1 MLIHKKLF
9 MSYVKTVLLY
19 LAISFCSATVFA
31 QQAKHTL
38 KHKPAN
44 HSHLESSKSAK
55 QFSGRVD
62 DNCGI
67 SNEEGKRVAKI
78 NYEVI
83 MPYFEDLAAVRLNE
97 KWGFMDKQ
105 GKEIIPLQYES
116 VNGFFGPTTAVKMNG
131 VWYLIDKKG
140 NELKKLEA
148 SYVNNFRKGKASIIL
163 NNKYA
168 YINHSGNILPPG
180 WTTVAEIA
188 TRQNNKTSL
197 NKLNVSCP
205 QNIDF
210 EDGNFN
216 GWKCFTGIVKPPF
229 FDQYTGN
236 SLTGPYGNSTSGTN
250 ETTLSLSSNQINRH
264 EIIPKT
270 TPSILDPYGLFPI
283 NPQDGSNYCLK
294 VGSDE
299 KINYITSNGS
309 PGYGPGSLAEAV
321 EFKIN
326 TPNAGVDFS
335 ISYQYAV
342 VFEDPDAHEYD
353 EKPRFK
359 VEIMDAVT
367 NQPVNCGKIE
377 YVSQPGILGFFP
389 SLIPGSPTYIG
400 GPPAT
405 IWYKPWSKVFV
416 NLTPYPNRQLKLKF
430 TTTDCTKGGHWGYAY
445 LDIEGCQLGATAK
458 NNCNTPPKTILSGP
472 PGFQTYNWWNAS
484 YTSIVATGQ
493 NVTMNN
499 GLSGG
504 TSLNLE
510 VIPPANPTTGQ
521 VCRDTLKVTV
531 EQPVLNI
538 NPVADKS
545 ICESGSVTLATN
557 SIPNVTYSW
566 SPSTGLSSTNSFSV
580 NASPT
585 DTTTYQLV
593 ATDNTTQCVARETV
607 VVNVKPK
614 PVLTVTTKPFCS
626 GSSGSIKVTGA
637 DTYQWT
643 SSPTLTVIGPD
654 TVNVNPSGNATYS
667 VSGTN
672 TSTGCS
678 ATSQVQVSPAISPTA
693 DFTPPPPQCLSANG
707 FTFTSNSSVSS
718 GTINSTVWNFG
729 SLGTQTGD
737 VVSQS
742 FPAPGS
748 YNVTLTVVSNN
759 NCSTSVN
766 RPVVVNP
773 GPQAVFNPPLA
784 QCLGTNNFTFNSNS
798 TVPTGSIT
806 NYAWQFGDQ
815 SSQVGPSVS
824 HTYTTADTFD
834 VKLTV
839 TSDKGCVDDTT
850 IKVVVHPNATV
861 DFVEPAPQ
869 CLIASGNAF
878 TFVSNSAIP
887 SPEIVA
893 SNQWNF
899 GNGILINGSNVNHSF
914 TGSGYHSVLLIST
927 TSNGCVDSIRKSVL
941 INPLPNI
948 DFVSPPPQCFLENN
962 FSFSSSSSVSPG
974 NIVNHHWYFGDG
986 RDTIGA
992 TVNHQY
998 TTPNQFNYQVKLVE
1012 ISDKGCIDS
1021 IQKPVTILPSPSVSV
1036 SPGGPYEFCSGEQ
1049 IILQASAQAGT
1060 GIITNYQWL
1069 LGGTPI
1075 PNATSNSLLVYT
1087 AGNYQILVTNTAACN
1102 VKSVSDSIIVNQLP
1116 TGILDMPDTMFIC
1129 DGSPR
1134 LLQGT
1139 GGNDYQ
1145 WYYNGTQIPGA
1156 NQPSYLATL
1165 PGVYTLELVSTEGCK
1180 NLALGT
1186 VQLSLKEKPI
1196 PAFLNNSNCLDIPV
1210 LFNNTSDTSNS
1221 SPIKWYWNFGDGSS
1235 IDSVNYSPT
1244 HVFDTARD
1252 FRVQLTISSVD
1263 CPSLST
1269 TSDFVIP
1276 IESPISG
1283 IRYTSVNALKLTDT
1297 RLYARNVGN
1306 EFLWLPSLGINRSN
1320 VIDPIFN
1327 YDSQQEYIIQIRN
1340 NAGCLIYDTLMVNI
1354 FDNTDIAVPSAFSP
1368 NGDGHNDLLDIFM
1381 VGMEKLT
1388 IFMVFNRWGQLLF
1401 ETRNPL
1407 QKWDGTFK
1415 GKKQPAETY
1424 VWIAEGVDKKGNNIM
1439 RRGQTILLR

>member
-1 MLIHKKLF
+1 MLLHKNIS
-9 MSYVKTVLLY
+9 MSCVKTFLLY
-19 LAISFCSATVFA
+19 LATSVCSISIFA
-31 QQAKHTL
+31 QQVKQSV
-38 KHKPAN
+38 KHKPTN
-44 HSHLESSKSAK
+44 HSHFENTKSAK
-55 QFSGRVD
+55 PFSSRPD

-67 SNEEGKRVAKI
+67 SNEEGKRVAKR
-78 NYEVI
+78 NYEII
-83 MPYFEDLAAVRLNE
+83 MPYYENLAAVKLAG
-97 KWGFMDKQ
+97 KWGFMDRK
-105 GKEIIPLQYES
+105 GKEIIPLQFEKA
-116 VNGFFGPTTAVKMNG
+116 NGFFGRTTAVKRSG
-131 VWYLIDKKG
+131 VWYLIDKRG
-140 NELKKLEA
+140 IEFKKLEA
-148 SYVNNFRKGKASIIL
+148 THVNSFWNGKASIIL

-180 WTTVAEIA
+180 WITV
-188 TRQNNKTSL
+188 TDNSSRQISQETNR
-197 NKLNVSCP
+197 LNVNCP

-216 GWKCFTGIVKPPF
+216 GWKCFTGIVKPPL
-229 FDQYTGN
+229 FDQVSGSSLLGVHGN
-236 SLTGPYGNSTSGTN
+236 SSTGSN
-250 ETTLSLSSNQINRH
+250 ETILTPTSNLPERH
-264 EIIPKT
+264 EIIPRT
-270 TPSILDPYGLFPI
+270 TSSFLDPYGFFPI
-283 NPQDGSNYCLK
+283 NPPDGSNYCLK
-294 VGSDE
+294 VGSSE
-299 KINYITSNGS
+299 HEVSFTAVSGFPLI
-309 PGYGPGSLAEAV
+309 GPGSLAEAV
-321 EFKIN
+321 EFKIT
-326 TPNAGVDFS
+326 TPPQGNNFS

-342 VFEDPDAHEYD
+342 VFEDPDGHEYD
-353 EKPRFK
+353 QKPRFK
-359 VEIMDAVT
+359 VEIIDAVT

-377 YVSQPGILGFFP
+377 YVAQPGIPGFVQ
-389 SLIPGSPTYIG
+389 SPVSGNNSTV
-400 GPPAT
+400 
-405 IWYKPWSKVFV
+405 WYKPWSKVFV
-416 NLTPYPNRQLKLKF
+416 NLTPYPNRELKLKF
-430 TTTDCTKGGHWGYAY
+430 TTTDCTLGGHWGYAY

-531 EQPVLNI
+531 EQPELNI
-538 NPVADKS
+538 NPIADKS
-545 ICESGSVTLATN
+545 ICESASVTLATN

-593 ATDNTTQCVARETV
+593 ATDNTTQCVARDTV

-614 PVLTVTTKPFCS
+614 PVLTVNTTPFCS
-626 GSSGSIKVTGA
+626 GATGIITVSGADSYSWAPSSSLTLVNPTTVSVNPTVSTNYSVTGTRTA
-637 DTYQWT
+637 T
-643 SSPTLTVIGPD
+643 SCT
-654 TVNVNPSGNATYS
+654 
-667 VSGTN
+667 
-672 TSTGCS
+672 
-678 ATSQVQVSPAISPTA
+678 ATSQVQVSPAPSPSA
-693 DFTPPPPQCLSANG
+693 NFTPPPPQCLSANG

-729 SLGTQTGD
+729 SLATQIGD
-737 VVSQS
+737 VVTQS
-742 FPAPGS
+742 FSAPGT
-748 YNVTLTVVSNN
+748 YNVILTVVSNN
-759 NCSTSVN
+759 NCSTSIN
-766 RPVVVNP
+766 KPVVVNP

-824 HTYTTADTFD
+824 HTYTTADSFN

-861 DFVEPAPQ
+861 DFITPLPQ
-869 CLIASGNAF
+869 CFLSSGNLFQFA
-878 TFVSNSAIP
+878 SNSSIAAP
-887 SPEIVA
+887 GNVMQ
-893 SNQWNF
+893 NQWDF
-899 GNGILINGSNVNHSF
+899 GTGALVSGTNTSTTFNGS
-914 TGSGYHSVLLIST
+914 GDHSVLLIST
-927 TSNGCVDSIRKSVL
+927 TDKGCVDSIRKSVL
-941 INPLPNI
+941 INPLPDP
-948 DFVSPPPQCFLENN
+948 DFVSPPAQCFLEND
-962 FSFSSSSSVSPG
+962 FSFNSASSISSG
-974 NIVNHHWYFGDG
+974 NITTYHWFFGDG
-986 RDTIGA
+986 NDSMGQNVSHHYVI
-992 TVNHQY
+992 
-998 TTPNQFNYQVKLVE
+998 PNQFNYQVRLIVA
-1012 ISDKGCIDS
+1012 SDSGCVDS
-1021 IQKPVTILPSPSVSV
+1021 IQKPITILPSPSVNV
-1036 SPGGPYEFCSGEQ
+1036 SPNGPYEICAGDQ
-1049 IILQASAQAGT
+1049 IVLHADAQAGAGSVT
-1060 GIITNYQWL
+1060 SYQWMI
-1069 LGGTPI
+1069 GGTPI
-1075 PNATSNSLLVYT
+1075 PNATTDSLLVFT
-1087 AGNYQILVTNTAACN
+1087 AGSYQVLVTNTASCS
-1102 VKSVSDSIIVNQLP
+1102 VKSISDSIIVNQLP
-1116 TGILDMPDTMFIC
+1116 TGILDMPDTTFIC
-1129 DGSPR
+1129 EGTPR
-1134 LLQGT
+1134 LLQGST
-1139 GGNDYQ
+1139 ANGYQ
-1145 WYYNGTQIPGA
+1145 WFYNGNQIQGATQS
-1156 NQPSYLATL
+1156 SYLAIL

-1196 PAFLNNSNCLDIPV
+1196 PTFINNSNCLDIPV
-1210 LFNNTSDTSNS
+1210 VFNNTSDTSNS

-1244 HVFDTARD
+1244 HVFDTAMD
-1252 FRVQLTISSVD
+1252 FTVQLTISSID
-1263 CPSLST
+1263 CPSLLT

-1306 EFLWLPSLGINRSN
+1306 EFLWLPSLGLNRSD
-1320 VIDPIFN
+1320 VIDPVFN

-1340 NAGCLIYDTLMVNI
+1340 NAGCFIYDTLMVNI

-1368 NGDGHNDLLDIFM
+1368 NADGHNDLLDIFM

-1388 IFMVFNRWGQLLF
+1388 IFRVFNRWGQLLF

-1424 VWIAEGVDKKGNNIM
+1424 VWIAEGIDKKGKTIM